1 MGKSLPRKCNSCEK
15 TYKTNFV
22 KHAKKCPAG
31 FTEWTFLDHA
41 GDEIPEENLKK
52 MPNRVH
58 GAFDGVRADTRS
70 DALTEEARAWSKF
83 KRLGVRACT
92 RAQCIKVFKHTVKL
106 IQGHPKIQQRDL
118 KLMSEALK
126 AMIKE

>member
-1 MGKSLPRKCNSCEK
+1 MGKSLPRKCNSCK
-15 TYKTNFV
+15 KIYKTNFV

-31 FTEWTFLDHA
+31 FTEWTLLDRA
-41 GDEIPEENLKK
+41 GEVIPEEKIKL
-52 MPNRVH
+52 MCNRMY
-58 GAFDGVRADTRS
+58 GAFDGVRADARA
-70 DALTEEARAWSKF
+70 DPLTEEARAWSKF